1 MRSRYIYA
9 LICTLIFAGG
19 CSMKKEVDSMELP
32 NTKAFQDEFTR
43 SLLDS
48 PKEVEEG
55 YYLFKSDT
63 GGYSMLWPKDAV
75 TDGPPFYQ
83 RTKDSFEKIRFY
95 ERNEEKNYRYSFS
108 TTYSTYG
115 ESAIESSLGILSD
128 SVSYNGDYELIET
141 EKTRIRFAKLEEP
154 LIHSTAYFFFGY
166 ITSKESE
173 KGLEYIYTSQCLEKS
188 LSNCNIDVEKEE
200 KKALSYMK
208 TVQFNLNE

>member
-1 MRSRYIYA
+1 MRSRFIYA

-19 CSMKKEVDSMELP
+19 CSMKKEIDSMELP

-48 PKEVEEG
+48 PEEVEEG
-55 YYLFKSDT
+55 YYLFESDT

-83 RTKDSFEKIRFY
+83 RTQDSFEKILFY
-95 ERNEEKNYRYSFS
+95 DRNKIENYDYSFR

-128 SVSYNGDYELIET
+128 GVRYGGEYERIET
-141 EKTRIRFAKLEEP
+141 NDTYIYFAKSEKNFEDE
-154 LIHSTAYFFFGY
+154 ITYFFFGY
-166 ITSKESE
+166 ITSKYSQ
-173 KGLEYIYTSQCLEKS
+173 KGLEYIFSAGCLEGS
-188 LSNCNIDVEKEE
+188 STSCTIDISKEE
-200 KKALSYMK
+200 EKALNFMK
-208 TVQFNLNE
+208 SVKFTKDE